1 MFPSSFNHYREHKK
15 ILVNCKGLQQPWK
28 IYCNKHILHF
38 IFRLFYLWSNMRPS
52 SWGGEVE
59 AHCEKQTQSMSASQ
73 CPFTDFHLTSSQVNV
88 SLTSFLQASPVVWSC
103 VAVLISSPL
112 KENKKIKGSS
122 GQLGGCPARVWGYT
136 PSSMPMKSEPFCI
149 VMEAPAALSTNM
161 EVYCPACRAETNKN
175 KCRKSV
181 EEYFMS
187 YSCVSLSSPA
197 APAVP
202 ARWQWISCCYF
213 PSQRSSPVNCNQIK
227 K

>member
-1 MFPSSFNHYREHKK
+1 MKQHASKF
-15 ILVNCKGLQQPWK
+15 L
-28 IYCNKHILHF
+28 
-38 IFRLFYLWSNMRPS
+38 
-52 SWGGEVE
+52 GGEVE
-59 AHCEKQTQSMSASQ
+59 VHCEKQTQSMSASH

-149 VMEAPAALSTNM
+149 VMEAPAALSTKM